1 MNVNDFKR
9 KAKEIHKKWHFNT
22 SIIGG
27 RLGEKSK
34 DERTTELID
43 LVNEY
48 IAELHKEEFNTKTK
62 EQQFKVVENTINLV
76 VDDMGIYTMPNWKQ
90 ICEKVRSES
99 YEEC

>member
-1 MNVNDFKR
+1 MNVDDFKR

-48 IAELHKEEFNTKTK
+48 IAELELDFKFSYDIKFMQNIVLEFPNDVKS
-62 EQQFKVVENTINLV
+62 F
-76 VDDMGIYTMPNWKQ
+76 GID
-90 ICEKVRSES
+90 IF
-99 YEEC
+99 